1 MQINPGEK
9 LVIGQQGEILAREF
23 EFDISCW
30 VGKYGP
36 GTPQMLIRRNGDTF
50 FYPVELTVRDSKA
63 IWQVSESDTEKKG
76 FGEYQLL
83 YYAGGRLVK
92 SIVSTFYVN
101 PSADPSGPTPPEPQQ
116 GWVEQ
121 VLAAGTQAAESA
133 ESAAASAQNAA
144 LSQQSAEQAAETAT
158 GAQTAAEAAAE
169 QAGDYAA
176 QTTEQASTAQ
186 QSATA
191 AAQSEANAGQSAADA
206 AESEATVQA
215 LVDRM
220 GNVPVVASTEFEAD
234 AETVTHKSTTV
245 NIKTGETGV
254 EEAPLPVANT
264 QQAGVMTAETVQAI
278 MDLTAQ
284 VATLSGQNAR
294 LSYTAGAT
302 PTAAEVEAFVISK
315 GYTDPTRWEYVAVV
329 VRASKHVWRYYTGTG
344 WQDDGIDTVGQ
355 ATEYILGVVLGS
367 STDGKVYVEAD
378 GTMSLNGYDAI
389 MSELENLS
397 AGKADDSDVYHEW
410 RLSYNATTQRLTKN
424 GVEVPF
430 ADVYAAV
437 EDKSK
442 YVYVEWSN
450 RVYIPQ
456 YVSGGLLYFMC
467 AYIDS
472 GLIKLERIMF
482 DSATGKALTATLS
495 AYPTTQVYT
504 KNEIT
509 GLLAEKQ
516 NTLTFDTTPTEG
528 SENPVTS
535 GGVYTAVDGLNQ
547 SLAQKLTEPSGAQ
560 VGQFFRVAS
569 IDKDGHYVL
578 EATPLP
584 ISGIEQHGLVGIR
597 RNSNGLLISNG
608 LLGLDIASEIYMRQR
623 SNVHLINA
631 RSIDYAAKTA
641 LSAPIAASA
650 GMIDGV
656 YHYPAW
662 TAEEQAA
669 AQERIG
675 ILSSEGVLF

>member
-1 MQINPGEK
+1 MIIKNVIPGEK
-9 LVIGQQGEILAREF
+9 LVIGQRGEHLARGF
-23 EFDISCW
+23 AFDLACW
-30 VGKYGP
+30 VEAYGV
-36 GTPQMLIRRNGDTF
+36 GTVQLLVQRAGDPTP
-50 FYPVELTVRDSKA
+50 YPVALETENGTALWR
-63 IWQVSESDTEKKG
+63 VSNSDTAVTGWGSYELQYFVG
-76 FGEYQLL
+76 AVL
-83 YYAGGRLVK
+83 AK
-92 SIVSTFYVN
+92 SIVSTIYVGQALG
-101 PSADPSGPTPPEPQQ
+101 PAGPTPPEPQQ
-116 GWVEQ
+116 DWVEQ

-133 ESAAASAQNAA
+133 GSAAASAQTAV
-144 LSQQSAEQAAETAT
+144 LSQQAAEQAAETAT

-176 QTTEQASTAQ
+176 QTSEQASEAQ

-245 NIKTGETGV
+245 NIKTGATGV

-367 STDGKVYVEAD
+367 SADGKIYVEAD

-389 MSELENLS
+389 MSELANLGS
-397 AGKADDSDVYHEW
+397 NKANDAEVYHEW

-504 KNEIT
+504 KAEIDEQLSRQSQSIT
-509 GLLAEKQ
+509 DLADEVR
-516 NTLTFDTTPTEG
+516 G
-528 SENPVTS
+528 
-535 GGVYTAVDGLNQ
+535 
-547 SLAQKLTEPSGAQ
+547 
-560 VGQFFRVAS
+560 
-569 IDKDGHYVL
+569 
-578 EATPLP
+578 
-584 ISGIEQHGLVGIR
+584 
-597 RNSNGLLISNG
+597 
-608 LLGLDIASEIYMRQR
+608 LGLSVAE
-623 SNVHLINA
+623 
-631 RSIDYAAKTA
+631 
-641 LSAPIAASA
+641 
-650 GMIDGV
+650 GMLCI
-656 YHYPAW
+656 
-662 TAEEQAA
+662 TFEE
-669 AQERIG
+669 G
-675 ILSSEGVLF
+675 